1 MRAAAEDIEAGGVTG
16 RLFDGVDVPRGSVP
30 TLRLM
35 AALHHLVL
43 DGRAAELEPFYRPD
57 GAPGEAWPA
66 ALATLSEQFDWV
78 RGRLGLTVQTNE
90 PGRAAVLYAALLWLT
105 ERDGRPIRLLELASS
120 AGLNLL
126 VDRYCYVVGG
136 VELGDAASPV
146 RIVEPWQPGPPVDL
160 EAASR
165 RLRLIERAGCD
176 LAPLDPADPEQR
188 LVLLSYIW
196 PDEPERLARTRAAL
210 DMAASERPRV
220 DAGNAREWL
229 EAQPPP
235 VPDTLTVVWHSVFR
249 QYLPPGEWEALE
261 AAHPDGAV
269 WLAMEPG
276 YDHMR
281 HMTLTVRS
289 GPGEP
294 EQLLAMCGD
303 HGAPVEW
310 QAR

>member
-1 MRAAAEDIEAGGVTG
+1 
-16 RLFDGVDVPRGSVP
+16 
-30 TLRLM
+30 
-35 AALHHLVL
+35 
-43 DGRAAELEPFYRPD
+43 
-57 GAPGEAWPA
+57 
-66 ALATLSEQFDWV
+66 V
-78 RGRLGLTVQTNE
+78 RSRLGLTVQTNE

-105 ERDGRPIRLLELASS
+105 ERHGKPIRLLELASS

-136 VELGDAASPV
+136 EELGDPASPV
-146 RIVEPWQPGPPVDL
+146 RIVEPWQPGPDIDVPD
-160 EAASR
+160 AAR
-165 RLRLIERAGCD
+165 RLRIVERAGCD
-176 LAPLDPADPEQR
+176 LAPLDPADRDQR

-210 DMAASERPRV
+210 DMAAADPPRV
-220 DAGNAREWL
+220 DAANAREWL
-229 EAQPPP
+229 EGQPPP
-235 VPDTLTVVWHSVFR
+235 PPDTLTVVWHSVFR
-249 QYLPPGEWEALE
+249 QYLPPGEWETLA
-261 AAHPDGAV
+261 AAHPEGAV

-281 HMTLTVRS
+281 HMTLTVRE

-294 EQLLAMCGD
+294 ETLLAMCGD